1 VSNDL
6 IFSRERLAGYD
17 PDLMGRSA
25 ALIVGAG
32 ALGQNTA
39 QNLALAGI
47 GEIRIVDKDSFED
60 HNRTRSP
67 FYPLPEEQ
75 ERLGL
80 SKARVVAYKAG
91 RLMTAHDPVMRYA
104 HAWIQ
109 ELGDGAFKGVS
120 VVLSCV
126 DNPAARAYLSDK
138 ARFHGIPFIEGGFEA
153 ADINLSCF
161 PAVSGEMARIS
172 PCWRCSNQD
181 LRGAFSCDFY
191 AAQVERAGVI
201 PAIQNAAAILAGFQ
215 AEAAILS
222 IDSRMPMEFCAMDLN
237 IRTSK
242 ASLVNLSTDP
252 KCPGVHCSLDK
263 IPIGLAISAEDA
275 VKHLFEEITRH
286 FKSEP
291 IITFYDQLV
300 WSASCTSCNNM
311 MDVRS
316 PQWYWMKD
324 PRCRTCEGSFPVLD
338 NGGVASSSTTY
349 KRLTYSNN
357 SEVFSATCKQIGLP
371 AMSIVE
377 AIDSDGC
384 SQYFELK
391 GSIDDLFSKEIA
403 HE

>member
-1 VSNDL
+1 MM
-6 IFSRERLAGYD
+6 A
-17 PDLMGRSA
+17 RSI

-47 GEIRIVDKDSFED
+47 GEIRIVDRDSFED

-80 SKARVVAYKAG
+80 SKARIAAYKVS
-91 RLMTAHDPVMRYA
+91 RLMTAHNPVTRYA

-126 DNPAARAYLSDK
+126 DNPSARAYLSDK
-138 ARFHGIPFIEGGFEA
+138 ARLHSIPFIEGGFEA

-161 PAVSGEMARIS
+161 PAVHGEKAKID
-172 PCWRCSNQD
+172 PCWRCSHQD

-191 AAQVERAGVI
+191 AAQAEKAGVI
-201 PAIQNAAAILAGFQ
+201 PAIQNAAAILSGFQ
-215 AEAAILS
+215 SEAAILS
-222 IDSRMPMEFCAMDLN
+222 LCSRMPMEFCAMDLN

-242 ASLVNLSTDP
+242 ASVVSLSTDP
-252 KCPGVHCSLDK
+252 KCRGTHRSLDAS
-263 IPIGLAISAEDA
+263 PIELDVSAEDT
-275 VKHLFEEITRH
+275 VKYLFEALTKH
-286 FKSEP
+286 FNSEP
-291 IITFYDQLV
+291 TITFYDPLI
-300 WSASCTSCNNM
+300 WSAPCTSCNSM
-311 MDVRS
+311 IDVRS
-316 PQWYWMKD
+316 PQWLWMIA
-324 PRCRTCEGSFPVLD
+324 PRCRNCEGTFPVLD
-338 NGGVASSSTTY
+338 GEGVPDSPDTY
-349 KRLTYSNN
+349 KRLTYSSH
-357 SEVFSATCKQIGLP
+357 SEIFSATCKQIGLP

-377 AIDSDGC
+377 AIADGSA
-384 SQYFELK
+384 SQCFELK
-391 GSIDDLFSKEIA
+391 GSIDDLFFQETA